1 MGPRFSL
8 SGPVD
13 RIDFNFTIEQLVDP
27 AESQDYYIS
36 VGLFPLALM
45 ALGIVT
51 LFFYN
56 FFIMCRCCFTCLSC
70 APSEAD
76 INEHPEKVVKSRNR
90 VVGFF
95 FFFMII
101 VVATNHLLYLGNASI
116 DQGADNIIDGGDK
129 INAVFYDLSASLD
142 AASANATLVQ
152 NKFNGKKGDCLNVLG
167 HSDSGIKNARN
178 ELKDGLGS
186 LSDATDTLSSLIS
199 DLPPQVDSLKE
210 AVALYLKDYKTT
222 FLFSCYALIMFIMF
236 MYGLA
241 VFLQSTYLIIFIT
254 LFSEGIVTIL
264 TILCSIL
271 MILVTVLA

>member
-1 MGPRFSL
+1 MAMLMAIMIPSADAQIAKYYPSAEVKAASNIPRFSL

-13 RIDFNFTIEQLVDP
+13 RIDFNFTLEQLVDP

-101 VVATNHLLYLGNASI
+101 VVATNHLLYLG
-116 DQGADNIIDGGDK
+116 
-129 INAVFYDLSASLD
+129 
-142 AASANATLVQ
+142 T
-152 NKFNGKKGDCLNVLG
+152 
-167 HSDSGIKNARN
+167 
-178 ELKDGLGS
+178 
-186 LSDATDTLSSLIS
+186 
-199 DLPPQVDSLKE
+199 
-210 AVALYLKDYKTT
+210 
-222 FLFSCYALIMFIMF
+222 
-236 MYGLA
+236 
-241 VFLQSTYLIIFIT
+241 
-254 LFSEGIVTIL
+254 
-264 TILCSIL
+264 
-271 MILVTVLA
+271 